1 MGYNFPRG
9 VRHLGNQMT
18 KWRKNRDASEG
29 KDALPLPHY
38 ANHEQAIEEAIAQ
51 AGINRDEAAVAV
63 TRDGKIYVGTAIPP
77 TKLQKTIMKSKF
89 LVRLL
94 MWVGKTVNFFFVRVL
109 RLPYP
114 VDWIRTVRANRRY
127 RPGN

>member
-1 MGYNFPRG
+1 
-9 VRHLGNQMT
+9 MT

-38 ANHEQAIEEAIAQ
+38 TNHEQAIEQAIAQ
-51 AGINRDEAAVAV
+51 AGINMDEAAVAV

-94 MWVGKTVNFFFVRVL
+94 MWVGKTVNFFFVRV
-109 RLPYP
+109 Y
-114 VDWIRTVRANRRY
+114 DCHIRSIGYRRSG
-127 RPGN
+127 RIVATGREIEEFAARRSSDLS